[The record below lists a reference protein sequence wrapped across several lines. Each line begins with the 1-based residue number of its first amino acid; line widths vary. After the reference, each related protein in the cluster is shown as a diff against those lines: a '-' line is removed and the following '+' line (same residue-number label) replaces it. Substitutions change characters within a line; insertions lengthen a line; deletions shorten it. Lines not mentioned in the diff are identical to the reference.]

1 MHLLGP
7 LLLLLEYLA
16 FSDSNSWKVEHPNT
30 LYTWKGACLW
40 IPCSFTI
47 PRIKKS
53 LDNLTLYH
61 NYEYDNITKNF
72 RGTIL
77 YDHPK
82 AGGGRVQYVGDSKRN
97 TGTTYKQ
104 NCSLSI
110 NPVKEGSGWLG
121 LRMTSGTDK
130 WMEKMNLN
138 VSEMPLSPH
147 IQLPPEIQESEKVTL
162 TCSLNF
168 ACPGYPIQLK
178 WSLEEPNITQTTQ
191 TTLTTMAISTQ
202 SQLMFQ
208 AQWTHHRMN
217 LTCQLWNNTDGWILS
232 EEMVQLDVKHR
243 PQIKISPREA
253 TVKEGENVTLMC
265 HIISSHPESRGVSW
279 HKDGSPLW
287 QKEYNLTLSIVTRK
301 ESGKYHCEAHNALG
315 PGKSEEVVLQVQY
328 APEPSKVQILTLP
341 AKEGNSVEMT
351 CISLAFPP
359 PTNYTWYHNE
369 EEVLGMTGK
378 NFQIPEV
385 LLEHAGHY
393 ACLAQNSLGSGQVGQ
408 EAELD
413 VQYSPKGV
421 TTVIQN
427 PTPIQEGQAVTLS
440 CKYNSSNP
448 AVNRYEWSPR
458 VSRDEPPSGV
468 LMIPK
473 VAWNA
478 QPIACA
484 ACNRW
489 CTWAASVNLDVQ
501 YAPRDVRVLQ
511 ISPHLEIHSGHRV
524 LLRCDF
530 SSSRPK
536 EVRFFW
542 KKNGSLLEE
551 GRELSFAS
559 ISPEDAGDY
568 SCSVSNSIGQTTSE
582 ARRLHVLYAPRE
594 LRVSIAPRAGV
605 VEGEKAALVCQ
616 SDANP
621 PVFRYTWFDW
631 NNQDLHHSAQT
642 LRLEPVQIQHSGA
655 YRCQAT
661 NQLGTGDSAPSTLTV
676 YYSPETIGRRA
687 AVGIGICLAILILAI
702 WGAKLRRSWKRI
714 RDQQGLQENSS
725 GQSFFVRNK
734 KIRRTPLTDGPHA
747 LGCHNPVMEDGVSY
761 AVLNFPVGSTDT
773 AGAGGAGTAA
783 SFPNRDDTV
792 TYSVVQK
799 RHVGDYENV
808 TPEFPDDEGI
818 HYSELIQFGAGTR
831 PLIQEEVDYATLKH

>member
-232 EEMVQLDVKHR
+232 EEMVQLDVKH
-243 PQIKISPREA
+243 
-253 TVKEGENVTLMC
+253 
-265 HIISSHPESRGVSW
+265 
-279 HKDGSPLW
+279 
-287 QKEYNLTLSIVTRK
+287 
-301 ESGKYHCEAHNALG
+301 
-315 PGKSEEVVLQVQY
+315 
-328 APEPSKVQILTLP
+328 
-341 AKEGNSVEMT
+341 
-351 CISLAFPP
+351 
-359 PTNYTWYHNE
+359 
-369 EEVLGMTGK
+369 
-378 NFQIPEV
+378 
-385 LLEHAGHY
+385 
-393 ACLAQNSLGSGQVGQ
+393 
-408 EAELD
+408 
-413 VQYSPKGV
+413 SPKGV